1 MSVAPDL
8 APVVFTLKNEASQP
22 RACVKLDGVL
32 YGIDRFRI
40 TKNSHGAT
48 NTASFVL
55 PYNGNPDWTK
65 LIAPDPTTPSPVYVE
80 LWAGFPTNPGSK
92 PSLDGLTQ
100 RFYGVIDQY
109 EPNDMDYT
117 EFTCRSI
124 AAPLTTDRV
133 ATSVQNMTTVDFLK
147 ATCAPYNLNIVID
160 PELTNPATLAKVY
173 AQEYIVGLHNLIK
186 WDVLLR
192 SSIVDDVDIW
202 EDDGTLYY
210 VHPWNVVSVM
220 QEQGQIDRNY
230 SPLTL
235 TYGKDIKSFKGTHAP
250 QFSRQIRVHVFSY
263 TAKIRQ
269 SVSTVVESVVA
280 GVDVSQVVKTSYAQ
294 PQWGENSGTTKTY
307 HDDGSITYSQWSSS
321 GGSSSGSNAPISESG
336 IEVYNVPAVNATP
349 AECQAL
355 AIAIWRQ
362 ISMHE
367 YQGKFTLDVTP
378 ETLPYFNIENRFTM
392 AGYGMNKYNVE
403 YWPRDLTE
411 SFAMSD
417 EGDDAPGW
425 TVEIQA
431 VNHTLPLGSGG
442 V

>member
-1 MSVAPDL
+1 MSVSPL
-8 APVVFTLKNEASQP
+8 APVIFTLKNVASQP

-32 YGIDRFRI
+32 YNLDRYEI
-40 TKNSHGAT
+40 KKNAHGAT
-48 NTASFVL
+48 NTANFVL
-55 PYNGNPDWTK
+55 PYTGNPDWPKK
-65 LIAPDPTTPSPVYVE
+65 LFRDPTTPGPVYCE
-80 LWAGFPTNPGSK
+80 LWAGFPTNPGSA
-92 PSLDGLTQ
+92 PSLDGLSR
-100 RFYGVIDQY
+100 RFFGIIDQY
-109 EPNDMDYT
+109 EAQDMDVT

-133 ATSVQNMTTVDFLK
+133 STSVQNMTTVDFLK
-147 ATCAPYNLNIVID
+147 ATCAPYNLKIVID

-192 SSIVDDVDIW
+192 SSIVDDVDVW

-220 QEQGQIDRNY
+220 QSQGDSSRNY
-230 SPLTL
+230 SPISL
-235 TYGKDIKSFKGTHAP
+235 TYGTSIKSFEGTHAP

-269 SVSTVVESVVA
+269 SVSTRVQSVVS
-280 GVDVSQVVKTSYAQ
+280 GVDVSQVAKTSYAQ
-294 PQWGENSGTTKTY
+294 PQWGQAGGTTTTY
-307 HDDGSITYSQWSSS
+307 GDNGSVTYSRWSSS

-336 IEVYNVPAVNATP
+336 IEHYNIPIVNATP
-349 AECQAL
+349 AECQAI
-355 AIAIWRQ
+355 AEAIWRQ

-367 YQGKFTLDVTP
+367 YQGKFVLDVTP
-378 ETLPYFNIENRFTM
+378 ETLPYFNIEGRFSL
-392 AGYGMNKYNVE
+392 AGYGMSAFNTQ
-403 YWPRDLTE
+403 YWPRDVTE
-411 SFAMSD
+411 TFEMSD

-425 TVEIQA
+425 TVEIQG
-431 VNHTLPLGSGG
+431 VNHTLPLGGG